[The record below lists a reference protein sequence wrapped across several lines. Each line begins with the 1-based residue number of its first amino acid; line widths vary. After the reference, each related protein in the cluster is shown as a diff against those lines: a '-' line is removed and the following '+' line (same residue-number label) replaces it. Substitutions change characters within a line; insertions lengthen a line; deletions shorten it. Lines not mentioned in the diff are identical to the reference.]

1 MECDPA
7 IKAIILKID
16 QERHEYI
23 IEDLDDTHLMVKDSM
38 VRVLKARLDEVSLG
52 ACAGR
57 AGSGLLG
64 GRVEDGHISIAVGMG
79 KGGGEG
85 KGALEDSGYGNR
97 GLALMRSVLTY
108 LLQELKN
115 AVSYPDEEDDSDRG

>member
-38 VRVLKARLDEVSLG
+38 VRVLKARLDEVSLRE
-52 ACAGR
+52 CAGR
-57 AGSGLLG
+57 EIAPSWE
-64 GRVEDGHISIAVGMG
+64 VPKAEDG
-79 KGGGEG
+79 K
-85 KGALEDSGYGNR
+85 
-97 GLALMRSVLTY
+97 
-108 LLQELKN
+108 
-115 AVSYPDEEDDSDRG
+115 

>member
-38 VRVLKARLDEVSLG
+38 VRVLKARLDEVSSG
-52 ACAGR
+52 ACVGR

-64 GRVEDGHISIAVGMG
+64 GRLEEGHVSIAVGKG
-79 KGGGEG
+79 KGKREGRGGVRLRTSGCG
-85 KGALEDSGYGNR
+85 KGEDGF
-97 GLALMRSVLTY
+97 
-108 LLQELKN
+108 
-115 AVSYPDEEDDSDRG
+115 